1 MENQIDMTYT
11 MKETSLNKEVYRDL
25 LKNLRNGTTPEKG
38 QEHIA
43 VGLAP
48 IKNEVEEQL
57 KYVAKGRSDGKF
69 IQGEYGAGKT
79 FLSKILKEKALSQN
93 FVVSEVVITPDV
105 HLDNQKEF
113 YSALV
118 GEMRT
123 KERRQSCAFSEI
135 IEQWFFQIQ
144 RKVQKLAEGESKKN
158 YREWLSKKLEKQI
171 EKELTSIKDLNISF
185 ANALRCFLK
194 AKANQNNELASDA
207 IGWMKGD
214 RNLSYQRKKA
224 IGVKGDLEDEEI
236 FNAIKSLLNIIRS
249 SGYNGLFIILDEVEV
264 IQRLHTSNQRNN
276 AYETLRKIV
285 DSFGSNSYPGAFFL
299 ITGTSSLFNNR
310 HVGIPSYEALHQ
322 RISSPSNDNGN
333 QNYRQLIIKLPGFS
347 KKDLAKVAIKIR
359 DIHAET
365 YLWEAHRSV
374 SDKDLKDYASSFVT
388 RFGEE
393 LDKPPRAFLKSVVEL
408 LDQIEQYG
416 GVAEDYIGN

>member
-1 MENQIDMTYT
+1 MN
-11 MKETSLNKEVYRDL
+11 KTSSDRKTHRDL

-38 QEHIA
+38 LEYIS
-43 VGLAP
+43 VGLEP
-48 IKNEVEEQL
+48 IKREILEQL
-57 KYVAKGRSDGKF
+57 EYVAGGKADGKF

-79 FLSKILKEKALSQN
+79 FLSKILKEKALGQN

-118 GEMRT
+118 SEMRT
-123 KERRQSCAFSEI
+123 NDRREGCAFSEI

-144 RKVQKLAEGESKKN
+144 KKVQQLVDRDSKKN
-158 YREWLSKKLEKQI
+158 YREWLFQKLEEQI
-171 EKELTSIKDLNISF
+171 EKELTSIKDFNTSF

-224 IGVKGDLEDEEI
+224 IGVKGDLEDEQI
-236 FNAIKSLLNIIRS
+236 FNAIKSLLHIIRS
-249 SGYNGLFIILDEVEV
+249 TGYEGLFIVLDEVEV
-264 IQRLHTSNQRNN
+264 IQRLHTSNQRKN

-285 DSFGSNSYPGAFFL
+285 DSFGSNNYPGAFFL
-299 ITGTSSLFNNR
+299 ITGTASLFKNR
-310 HVGIPSYEALHQ
+310 HVGIPSYKALHQ
-322 RISSPSNDNGN
+322 RINNPSGESET
-333 QNYRQLIIKLPGFS
+333 QNYRQLIIRLPGFS
-347 KKDLAKVAIKIR
+347 KSDLTKVAIKIR

-365 YLWEAHRSV
+365 YSWSASNCV
-374 SDKDLKDYASSFVT
+374 SDQDLKEYAASFVMK
-388 RFGEE
+388 FGEE
-393 LDKPPRAFLKSVVEL
+393 IDKPPREFLKSVVEL
-408 LDQIEQYG
+408 LDQIEQHG
-416 GVAEDYIGN
+416 GVAKDYIGN